1 MCGRYTIR
9 DPKALAEMIERIT
22 GEVVKITAR
31 YNVAPS
37 QTNPVVRMA
46 DDTSPRMTEMRWGLV
61 PFWERSEKPKFAP
74 INARSEEM
82 MTKPMFKQSVQERRC
97 VVPADG
103 FFEWHKLDEK
113 TKVPFY
119 IGLKD
124 GGPFYIA
131 GIYEKA
137 TDTRPDTYALLT
149 TGPNELMKGI
159 HDRMPVIMDEAE
171 AKQWLAPGK
180 HTPDEVTAMCGSF
193 PAAKMRAFPVST
205 IVNSPRN
212 DVPECVE
219 PVVGYPTDHPRQS
232 Q

>member
-37 QTNPVVRMA
+37 QTNPVVKM
-46 DDTSPRMTEMRWGLV
+46 TGESKPQMTEMRWGIV
-61 PFWERSEKPKFAP
+61 PFWDRSEKPKIMP
-74 INARSEEM
+74 INARAEEM

-103 FFEWHKLDEK
+103 FFEWHRLDEK

-137 TDTRPDTYALLT
+137 TETRPDTYALLT
-149 TGPNELMKGI
+149 TGPNELMEGI
-159 HDRMPVIMDEAE
+159 HDRMPVILDEPA
-171 AKQWLAPGK
+171 AKRWLEPGR
-180 HTPDEVTAMCGSF
+180 HSSGEIAAMCGRY
-193 PAAKMRAFPVST
+193 PADRMRAYPVST
-205 IVNSPRN
+205 VVNSPRN
-212 DVPECVE
+212 DIPECVQ
-219 PVVGYPTDHPRQS
+219 PAGTGQP
-232 Q
+232 